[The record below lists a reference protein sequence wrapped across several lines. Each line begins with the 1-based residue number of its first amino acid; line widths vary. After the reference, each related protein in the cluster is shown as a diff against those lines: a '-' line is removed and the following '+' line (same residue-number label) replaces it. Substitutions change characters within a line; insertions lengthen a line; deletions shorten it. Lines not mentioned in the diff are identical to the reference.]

1 MTFGEIIKQRWKPYY
16 SYFHDFSDFITC
28 IFVRIFTHILIL
40 ISRSLLIYY
49 YDLNKG

>member
-28 IFVRIFTHILIL
+28 IF
-40 ISRSLLIYY
+40 SRSGPGFAR
-49 YDLNKG
+49 DRA